1 MAEGFAHHWGG
12 MAIRAWSAGSTPSGQ
27 VNPKAVH
34 AMSEAGITLAGHAS
48 KGIED
53 LPPQDWDAVIT
64 MGCGDACPP
73 LNGKL
78 IEDWPIPDPKD
89 LDQENFAQVRD
100 DIGER
105 VKDLLNRLGISAQTK
120 PPC

>member
-34 AMSEAGITLAGHAS
+34 AMSEAGIALTGHAS

-53 LPPQDWDAVIT
+53 LPPRDWDAVIT
-64 MGCGDACPP
+64 MGCGDACPT

-78 IEDWPIPDPKD
+78 MEDWPIPDPKD

-120 PPC
+120 PSC